1 MGILE
6 QFDPKSNAT
15 ISKSKIPDYARNY
28 RNEYLF
34 IRGID
39 KYFECFSDNIDKAA
53 KGVFLNHRVDTIKR
67 CIRKYEH
74 AIELGYLNDISDK
87 YIEKEDIKNIYK
99 IKSEIFGLLEYL
111 SYRFDISDSDSD
123 SDRDDGREN
132 VYPGF
137 LEFNK
142 YYELLLTKFKIL
154 GDDDNRRKR
163 YFDSYSDSDDFVIIW
178 PDSDSDSD

>member
-6 QFDPKSNAT
+6 QSDN
-15 ISKSKIPDYARNY
+15 ISRSTLRKSKIPDYARNY
-28 RNEYLF
+28 RNEQLF

-39 KYFECFSDNIDKAA
+39 KYFEYFLDNIDKAA

-74 AIELGYLNDISDK
+74 AIELGYLNDIRDK
-87 YIEKEDIKNIYK
+87 YIKKEDIKNIYK
-99 IKSEIFGLLEYL
+99 TKSEIFGLLEYL
-111 SYRFDISDSDSD
+111 SYRFDISDSD

-163 YFDSYSDSDDFVIIW
+163 YFDSDSDDFDIIW